1 MRRIVDVNKERIPP
15 ILLVLTLATMFVFAN
30 DRGIFYR
37 YGHHNWLSSQ
47 NMTVAANLSPEHNFL
62 LFFNRTLDE
71 NSETTYTPY
80 SRHPIL
86 PHLIIKILAI
96 APLGDNL
103 SAQIYVA
110 RILMLL
116 LFAATAFLAYLSL
129 LRLSSNSWVA
139 MTSTLLTCSS
149 YYLLYYADMVS
160 FEIPSIFG
168 VMLMFHG
175 MVVFVQEG
183 RFRQLLVKA
192 GVAIMLYWYVLMLLF
207 PFVVFNL
214 AREAYLAY
222 SESESKD
229 GLRAAV
235 RAVLLSRH
243 MTLRA
248 AALLLAITIWTV
260 NLSNEY
266 FAFDRE
272 VPVMELPTV
281 QSIMYRT
288 GFDADFDE
296 TYEQAISWTNLLK
309 HQFYRLG
316 GMVLPYIVS
325 DRHAPGALR
334 LQYVTGLVGIGA
346 FAACLV
352 AIAVFAH
359 DKILLL
365 SFATAGFFWS
375 ILLRRSSAF
384 HNFESMFHIGIPL
397 ILFMLFLLYISRWL
411 SDRHMTGLAIMSAFV
426 FVVSSFLMGQV
437 GLSPAMSESH
447 RQTISDFESIR
458 SLTETNDVVL
468 VRSQNQNGQIEM
480 GDARHAIN
488 YYLNGRII
496 VHEEGESSGFNYDYL
511 VTYTRTN
518 EPTLLTPENQRV
530 FLYLYDHREMP

>member
-1 MRRIVDVNKERIPP
+1 MKRIVNVSKEHSPL

-30 DRGIFYR
+30 DRGVFYR

-47 NMTVAANLSPEHNFL
+47 NLTVAANLSPEHNFL

-71 NSETTYTPY
+71 NGETTYTPY

-96 APLGDNL
+96 APLSDNL

-110 RILMLL
+110 RMLMLIL
-116 LFAATAFLAYLSL
+116 VAATAVLAYLSL

-139 MTSTLLTCSS
+139 MTSTLLTFSS

-160 FEIPSIFG
+160 FEIPGIFG
-168 VMLMFHG
+168 VMLTFHG
-175 MVVFVQEG
+175 MVVFVHEG
-183 RFRQLLVKA
+183 RFQQLLVKS
-192 GVAIMLYWYVLMLLF
+192 GVAIMLFWHVLMLLF

-214 AREAYLAY
+214 MREAYLAY
-222 SESESKD
+222 SESGSEN

-243 MTLRA
+243 MMLGA
-248 AALLLAITIWTV
+248 VALLLAITIWTV

-266 FAFDRE
+266 FALDRE
-272 VPVMELPTV
+272 IPVMELPTV

-288 GFDADFDE
+288 GLDADFNE
-296 TYEQAISWTNLLK
+296 TYEQAISWPNLLK

-316 GMVLPYIVS
+316 GMTLPYIVS
-325 DRHAPGALR
+325 DRHAPEALL
-334 LQYVTGLVGIGA
+334 LQYATGLVGIGA
-346 FAACLV
+346 FAACLI
-352 AIAVFAH
+352 AIALFVH

-384 HNFESMFHIGIPL
+384 HNFESMLYIGIPL
-397 ILFMLFLLYISRWL
+397 ILFMLFLLYASCWL
-411 SDRHMTGLAIMSAFV
+411 SDRHRTGLAIVSVLIFAA
-426 FVVSSFLMGQV
+426 SSFLMSQV

-458 SLTETNDVVL
+458 NLTEMNDIVL
-468 VRSQNQNGQIEM
+468 VRAQDIDM
-480 GDARHAIN
+480 GDAPHAIN

-496 VHEEGESSGFNYDYL
+496 VDEEGESSGFNYDFL
-511 VTYTRTN
+511 ITGTRTDG
-518 EPTLLTPENQRV
+518 PTLLTPENRKV
-530 FLYLYDHREMP
+530 FLYIYDHGATP